1 MQKLIITL
9 FILIFGTLS
18 ARSQQVVVESIFL
31 EALSSNIAYEN
42 LQILC
47 ETTEGRIAGS
57 QASLAAVDLTQRM
70 MEGLEL
76 DSVYRQEIMV
86 PHWIRGEVELSRM
99 ESRLLGSQAL
109 TVSSLGLSV
118 GTGPDGVK
126 ARVTEVKGL
135 DELESLGREGIE
147 GRIIFFN
154 RPFNHAFYNTFLGYG
169 DAVDQRFYGPH
180 RAAQYGAV
188 AVIVR
193 SVTSAIHDFAHTGVT
208 YVSEEGPNIPAVAV
222 STLGAEQLSQWLEA
236 DPELELYLETH
247 CRQLPD
253 TVSYNVIGE
262 IRGSHYPNEII
273 TVGGHL
279 DAWDNSPGAHDDGAG
294 CMQSMEVLR
303 IFRALGLQPK
313 RTVRAVMFMDEEI
326 AQRGGQA
333 YVEDARVN
341 GEEHYFAL
349 EADRGAFS
357 PRGFSIDAAPEN
369 LLAIQALQPLFAPYG
384 MHEFIAGGSGVD
396 IEPLKKHFQMTLAGL
411 LTDSQRYF
419 DVHHSANDTF
429 DKINRREMQLGS
441 AAMAALIYLLDAGDV
456 LK

>member
-1 MQKLIITL
+1 MQKLIVTL
-9 FILIFGTLS
+9 FVFILGPLS
-18 ARSQQVVVESIFL
+18 ARSQQEVVESIFL

-42 LQILC
+42 LRVLC

-57 QASLAAVDLTQRM
+57 PASLAAVDLTYRM
-70 MEGLEL
+70 MDGLGL

-86 PHWIRGEVELSRM
+86 PQWVRGDVEIARI
-99 ESRLLGSQAL
+99 ESGLLGPKAL
-109 TVSSLGLSV
+109 TVSSLGLSE
-118 GTGPDGVK
+118 GTGPAGVK
-126 ARVTEVKGL
+126 ARVTEVKSL
-135 DELESLGREGIE
+135 DELESLGKEMTQ

-154 RPFNHAFYNTFLGYG
+154 RPFNQAFYNTFRGYG

-180 RAAQYGAV
+180 RAAQHGAV

-193 SVTSAIHDFAHTGVT
+193 SVTSAMHDFAHTGVT
-208 YVSEEGPNIPAVAV
+208 FVSEEGPNIPAVAV
-222 STLGAEQLSQWLEA
+222 SPVGAEQLSQGLVA
-236 DPELELYLETH
+236 DPELELYLEIH
-247 CRQLPD
+247 CRQFPD
-253 TVSYNVIGE
+253 TVSYNVVGE
-262 IRGSHYPNEII
+262 IKGSMYPNEII

-294 CMQSMEVLR
+294 CMQAIEVLR
-303 IFRALGLQPK
+303 IFRALGIQPK

-333 YVEDARVN
+333 YAEYARLN
-341 GEEHYFAL
+341 GEKHYFAL

-369 LLAIQALQPLFAPYG
+369 IAALQALQPLFTPYG

-396 IEPLKKHFQMTLAGL
+396 IEPLKEHFEMTLAGL

-429 DKINRREMQLGS
+429 DKVNRREMQLGS
-441 AAMAALIYLLDAGDV
+441 AAMAALIYLLDAWDI